1 MFTRE
6 TIKFLIPTSMLSLTS
21 NSTTDREVIPLYINP
36 QNIQISYSKNISETQ
51 TIGGYIIQYWGDK
64 ITKLTISGTT
74 GSGGVEAINILH
86 NIYKSEQTQF
96 KKVLLQRQRDLAF
109 KIQEEQ
115 AAAQNASTGTSLS
128 ALDQV
133 LFNGVFSDVAN
144 GVSETMDF
152 FRDAIAG
159 NGTGGNSSPV
169 KLLPTLSAFA
179 VSLDMHYQ
187 GKVYR
192 GYVESMSVIENAN
205 SPGHFD
211 YSIQYNSLKEY
222 GERKNFMPWHTNPR
236 DSSGNPKKLP
246 TVGSNHGDNLS
257 FPFSS
262 AKETTPSTA
271 KSVTRVIDDQRGT
284 SNETGDSNSLSRF
297 NKIR

>member
-21 NSTTDREVIPLYINP
+21 NSTADREVIPLYINP

-64 ITKLTISGTT
+64 ITKLTIAGTT
-74 GSGGVEAINILH
+74 GSGGIEAINILH

-115 AAAQNASTGTSLS
+115 SAAQNAATGTSLS

-133 LFNGVFSDVAN
+133 LFNGAFSNLAN

-159 NGTGGNSSPV
+159 NDVSKSSPV
-169 KLLPTLSAFA
+169 RLLPTLSAFA

-192 GYVESMSVIENAN
+192 GYVESMSVTENAQ

-211 YSIQYNSLKEY
+211 YSIQYSSLKEF

-236 DSSGNPKKLP
+236 DSSGNPKKKP
-246 TVGSNHGDNLS
+246 TVGSSLGDNLS
-257 FPFSS
+257 FPFVS
-262 AKETTPSTA
+262 AAETTSTTA
-271 KSVTRVIDDQRGT
+271 KSVSRVIDDQRGT
-284 SNETGDSNSLSRF
+284 SNEIGDSNTLSRF